1 MNSDTQ
7 APASVALA
15 DAGIDIAR
23 RYLAAMERRD
33 LEEATRLVH
42 AQASFVF
49 PGGATRTSLADIV
62 AGSGKRYQFVGK
74 TIERCDASVQADGGT
89 IVYVIGMLHGRW
101 LDGQGFEGIRFI
113 DRFEIEAGLIRRQ
126 EVWND
131 AGEVR
136 SQ

>member
-7 APASVALA
+7 VRAPVASA
-15 DAGIDIAR
+15 DDTGIAIAR

-33 LEEATRLVH
+33 LDEATSLVH

-62 AGSGKRYQFVGK
+62 AGSDKRYQFVGK
-74 TIERCDASVQADGGT
+74 TIERCDASVQDGVT
-89 IVYVIGMLHGRW
+89 VVYVIGMLHGRW
-101 LDGQGFEGIRFI
+101 LDGQSFEGIRFI

-136 SQ
+136 AR